1 MTVQK
6 SLLGLMALVLA
17 SCGTVDPAEVARG
30 TFEGNVHLVWIRGG
44 ESDPLGDGIFAYLPR
59 GDDRLVFRRGAGDWR
74 SEGSE
79 VIIPEAFYTDGGSVP
94 RAFQSLNGFNA
105 WAYGPAYVIHDWIF
119 VARKCLNDEKI
130 TPEFGLVTPEMR
142 KIENMK
148 FRESAYVMAET
159 ITSLVGAQSPSNI
172 ENANLIAS
180 VTAGPRT
187 QSLWHQKGACEK
199 SLVSPEVL
207 AELMQTA
214 EIDATLRE
222 EREDFV
228 DGPPL
233 PQTSGGPQPVIIVD
247 DVPNEYA
254 LSDGSTVVFL
264 GSTMG
269 SR

>member
-1 MTVQK
+1 MK
-6 SLLGLMALVLA
+6 KCLLLFCAALALV
-17 SCGTVDPAEVARG
+17 SCGRVDPAQVSRG
-30 TFEGNVHLVWIRGG
+30 TFSGNVHLVWIRGG
-44 ESDPLGDGIFAYLPR
+44 ENDPLGDGVFAYLPT
-59 GDDRLVFRRGAGDWR
+59 DYDRLVFERGDSPWR

-94 RAFQSLNGFNA
+94 RAFQGLNGFNA

-119 VARKCLNDEKI
+119 VARKCLNDEDI
-130 TPEFGLVTPEMR
+130 TPELVTDEMR
-142 KIENMK
+142 KVSNMK
-148 FRESAYVMAET
+148 FVESAYVMAET
-159 ITSLVGAQSPSNI
+159 ITSLAGAGRPDNAD
-172 ENANLIAS
+172 NANLIAS

-187 QSLWHQKGACEK
+187 KSLWHQKGACEK

-214 EIDATLRE
+214 EKDEALRK
-222 EREDFV
+222 ERDDLV
-228 DGPPL
+228 NGPPL
-233 PQTSGGPQPVIIVD
+233 PQASGGPQPVVIVE
-247 DVPNEYA
+247 DVPTEYA